1 MSREDPQ
8 MKIRLPAGLKDRIDA
23 DSKEHGRSMNAE
35 IIFILQSYYQRLDE
49 DVSALSETLEKVEK
63 ANMSFGMNDPVERAA
78 IFKSLLFE
86 ELMLLR
92 RRVMKLGGP
101 TAVLDAPKPDLVNR
115 IEGGKIIGTSAE
127 QRSLLDQILPNYP
140 LSALLTD
147 DELARLAE
155 RVIAFQN
162 AKK

>member
-1 MSREDPQ
+1 MSREDLQ
-8 MKIRLPAGLKDRIDA
+8 MKIRLPADLKERIET
-23 DSKEHGRSMNAE
+23 DSKENGRSMNSE
-35 IIFILQSYYQRLDE
+35 IMFILQDYYRRLDE
-49 DVSALSETLEKVEK
+49 DVSALSEALHKAEKS
-63 ANMSFGMNDPVERAA
+63 NMSFGLNDPVERAA
-78 IFKSLLFE
+78 ILKALLFE

-101 TAVLDAPKPDLVNR
+101 SAVLDAPKPDLVSQ
-115 IEGGKIIGTSAE
+115 IEGEKIIGTSSE